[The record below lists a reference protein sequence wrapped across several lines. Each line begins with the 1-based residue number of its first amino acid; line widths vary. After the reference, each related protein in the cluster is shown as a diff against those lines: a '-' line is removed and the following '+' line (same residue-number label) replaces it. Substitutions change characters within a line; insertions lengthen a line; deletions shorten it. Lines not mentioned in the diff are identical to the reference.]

1 MGGSGAG
8 NRALG
13 YLRILELQGD
23 DVVPFAVFN
32 GEDCHMIYGLVGVV
46 ARIKFASRY
55 AAGDAEYLQ

>member
-1 MGGSGAG
+1 MGGPGAG

-32 GEDCHMIYGLVGVV
+32 GRRLSHDLRFSWVV
-46 ARIKFASRY
+46 ARDQIRFAVRRW
-55 AAGDAEYLQ
+55 GC

>member
-1 MGGSGAG
+1 MGGPGAG

-13 YLRILELQGD
+13 YLRILALQGE

-32 GEDCHMIYGLVGVV
+32 GRRLSHDLRSSWVV